1 MIDSY
6 LRELDASLDVPR
18 RLRARI
24 IHETRDHLLELVDS
38 GLDEE
43 EAVRSFGAP
52 DALAREFHKQ
62 LAGASAHRSSALT
75 GVMLLALAAL
85 AVVTPASWGFAAVAF
100 VAGQVALVAG
110 ALALVRSLRY
120 RAEGAVPASAL
131 PDIYRA
137 NAVTLACVVAI
148 VIAFA
153 MGLAAKASPSLI
165 AATAALGVVALAA
178 AVALVR
184 SLARARPLAGPE
196 PEGDAYDDLIALVP
210 AALRGRARPAVNWI
224 RRHPLWFCALFSA
237 ACGLAVGVGHIV
249 TDGGFSGNVLRAAGA
264 ILLLA
269 AIEGSAVVLGYVAL
283 GRVLG
288 IRRTRARV
296 T

>member
-1 MIDSY
+1 VIDAY
-6 LRELDASLDVPR
+6 LRELDASLNVPR

-24 IHETRDHLLELVDS
+24 LHETRDHLLELVDS
-38 GLDEE
+38 GLGEE

-52 DALAREFHKQ
+52 GTLAREFHEQ
-62 LAGASAHRSSALT
+62 LAAASAHRSSALT

-85 AVVTPASWGFAAVAF
+85 AVVTPASWGLAAVAF
-100 VAGQVALVAG
+100 FAGQVALVAG
-110 ALALVRSLRY
+110 ALALARSLRY

-131 PDIYRA
+131 PDIYKA
-137 NAVTLACVVAI
+137 NAVTLACVDVI
-148 VIAFA
+148 VVAFA
-153 MGLAAKASPSLI
+153 IGLAAKSSPALI
-165 AATAALGVVALAA
+165 AATAALGAVALAA

-196 PEGDAYDDLIALVP
+196 PEGDAYDDLLALMP
-210 AALRGRARPAVNWI
+210 AALRGRALPVADWI
-224 RRHPLWFCALFSA
+224 RRHPLWFCALFAA

-249 TDGGFSGNVLRAAGA
+249 TDGGFSGNALRTAGA
-264 ILLLA
+264 VLLLA
-269 AIEGSAVVLGYVAL
+269 AIEGSAVVLGYAAL

-296 T
+296 